1 MRHVPRGTLPPA
13 TPTEPTDNAPAW
25 RGLPG
30 WMVYAVTT
38 DPAAAAVAAHA
49 VAAEHRARLAPG
61 TWPVDT
67 PADIQRIAVGP
78 VYVGVRTRRGHEN
91 GIPLATYYVLRRWV
105 ASADVPEPDPTWP
118 VPGAR
123 PAGAPAGAAG
133 ALMEPAPPP
142 PLEALEG
149 EGMGREPDPAWPF
162 VAVGR
167 RTSRAGAKTLGAD
180 IITWRGRLET
190 AAGGRTITFTTQP
203 RKRDA
208 HASFLV
214 SANARIHYTTLHPEF
229 VDVLV
234 HHALSDAERAQLAAL
249 AQAQDTRP
257 VVVRCVGERLRAAPA
272 AEARDPAPEPSDAPS
287 RLPEGAPDA

>member
-1 MRHVPRGTLPPA
+1 MRHVPRATFPPA
-13 TPTEPTDNAPAW
+13 TPTSNAPAW
-25 RGLPG
+25 SGHPG
-30 WMVYAVTT
+30 WVVYAVSN
-38 DPAAAAVAAHA
+38 DPAAAIEAAQA

-142 PLEALEG
+142 PLADDRSAQELA
-149 EGMGREPDPAWPF
+149 PSWPF
-162 VAVGR
+162 AAVGR
-167 RTSRAGAKTLGAD
+167 RTSRTGAKTLGAD

-190 AAGGRTITFTTQP
+190 AVGGRTITFTTQP
-203 RKRDA
+203 PKRDA

-234 HHALSDAERAQLAAL
+234 HHALDEAERAQLAVL

-272 AEARDPAPEPSDAPS
+272 AEARDPAPEPPGGPP

>member
-1 MRHVPRGTLPPA
+1 MLFG
-13 TPTEPTDNAPAW
+13 PTDFRSPNAPAW
-25 RGLPG
+25 TGYPG
-30 WMVYAVTT
+30 WVIYAVTT
-38 DPAAAAVAAHA
+38 DAATAAACAAATAAAHH
-49 VAAEHRARLAPG
+49 VQLAPG

-67 PADIQRIAVGP
+67 PADTRRLAVGP
-78 VYVGVRTRRGHEN
+78 VYVAVRTRHGHQN
-91 GIPLATYYVLRRWV
+91 GAPLATYYVLRRWV
-105 ASADVPEPDPTWP
+105 ADEDTPAPDPTWP
-118 VPGAR
+118 VPGDGR
-123 PAGAPAGAAG
+123 SEAAG
-133 ALMEPAPPP
+133 ALVEPAPPP
-142 PLEALEG
+142 PLADDRSAQELA
-149 EGMGREPDPAWPF
+149 PSWPF

-180 IITWRGRLET
+180 IITWRGRLAT
-190 AAGGRTITFTTQP
+190 GAGGRTITFTTQP

-234 HHALSDAERAQLAAL
+234 HHALDDAERAQLAAL

-272 AEARDPAPEPSDAPS
+272 LRAAVERAPAVDARDRTPEPPGGTP
-287 RLPEGAPDA
+287 RLPEDPPDA